1 MWIITP
7 RGFYSAVNDPDKR
20 GTVKVRSRVR
30 EDLESLCELA
40 PMRRYADRI
49 ETSRF
54 TDYAF
59 RIYVKKRHWNRAL
72 KLLGKEITYGNH
84 KDAVKAQQGQERASV
99 YSQVWWD
106 LLALQEPRG
115 HGDLDWESK
124 PDDMLKARATESLLP
139 EPDLLHWDA
148 EAWAKNWAEEDAVMA
163 AVRDCQYAGPS
174 GTCDGQTVQVFTEGK
189 GWSVEPC
196 LCRAKNTAG
205 ENDDEPVR

>member
-7 RGFYSAVNDPDKR
+7 RAFASAVNDPTKR
-20 GTVKVRSRVR
+20 NTVKVRTRVLA
-30 EDLESLCELA
+30 DLEALCEL
-40 PMRRYADRI
+40 PPLRRYADRI
-49 ETSRF
+49 ETSRY

-115 HGDLDWESK
+115 HGDLDWASK
-124 PDDMLKARATESLLP
+124 PDAMIEAVTGENLS
-139 EPDLLHWDA
+139 EPDPHWDA
-148 EAWAKNWAEEDAVMA
+148 EAWAKRWAEQDA
-163 AVRDCQYAGPS
+163 S
-174 GTCDGQTVQVFTEGK
+174 
-189 GWSVEPC
+189 
-196 LCRAKNTAG
+196 G